1 MKPNRPLCSWI
12 PVLAGLASLAI
23 AAAAQPSSSSRTPRP
38 AHLLAPGSKPET
50 IRPNFIV
57 ILVDDLG
64 WRDLGIGGGQLYET
78 PHIDKFARS
87 AVRFTQAYSAC
98 TVCSPTRA
106 ALLTGQYPARLHLTD
121 WIAGHVRPK
130 AKLRVPDWT
139 RELLPETTTIAEVLK
154 GVGYSTALIGKWH
167 LGGTNSTPADHG
179 FDLNIG
185 GTDKGQPPSY
195 FSPYKIPTLKDGPV
209 GEYLA
214 DRETDEAVKF
224 IESHTNRPFFLY
236 LPRYSVHTPL
246 QAKPEKIAKYREKL
260 ARVGGIHTDPI
271 YAAMI
276 ESLDEGVGRILETL
290 EKLRLDDRTVVIFTS
305 DNGGLTL
312 NGVTSNLPLR
322 DGKGSAYEAGVRVPL
337 FVRWP
342 GHSRTNHAVNAP
354 VITQDLFYTIAEI
367 AGAPVS
373 VAQPR
378 DGQSLA
384 AALEKGLE
392 PRRDSIYWHYPHYHP
407 GGATPYSAVRRGK
420 WKLIEFLEDHRVEL
434 YNLETDP
441 GERKDVAQMM
451 PHVTETLKR
460 SLESWRDQVGAQMP
474 TANPGYDP
482 TEPAPKAAKKKA
494 AATPSGGAASV
505 TPTN

>member
-1 MKPNRPLCSWI
+1 MKPILAFRSWI
-12 PVLAGLASLAI
+12 FAVVGFVAVVS
-23 AAAAQPSSSSRTPRP
+23 AAVAQVPAPGSSRQSRP
-38 AHLLAPGSKPET
+38 AHLAVPGSKPET
-50 IRPNFIV
+50 IRPNFVV

-78 PHIDKFARS
+78 PNIDRFARS

-106 ALLTGQYPARLHLTD
+106 ALLTGQYPARLHITD

-130 AKLRVPDWT
+130 ARLRVPDWT
-139 RELLPETTTIAEVLK
+139 MELPAETTTIAEVLK

-167 LGGTNSTPADHG
+167 LGGTNSTPEDHG
-179 FDLNIG
+179 FDLNVG

-195 FSPYKIPTLKDGPV
+195 FSPYRIPTLKDGPV

-224 IESHTNRPFFLY
+224 IQAHTNRPFFLY

-246 QAKPEKIAKYREKL
+246 QAKAEKIAKYREKL
-260 ARVGGIHTDPI
+260 AKVGGIHTNPA

-290 EKLRLDDRTVVIFTS
+290 EELKLGDRTVVVFTS
-305 DNGGLTL
+305 DNGGLIP
-312 NGVTSNLPLR
+312 VTSNLPLR
-322 DGKGSAYEAGVRVPL
+322 DGKGSAYEAGIRVPL
-337 FVRWP
+337 FIRWP
-342 GHSRTNHAVNAP
+342 GHSRTNTTVTAP
-354 VITQDLFYTIAEI
+354 VITQDLFHTFAEM
-367 AGAPVS
+367 AGAPLPPKL
-373 VAQPR
+373 PR
-378 DGQSLA
+378 DGTSLTA
-384 AALEKGLE
+384 SLEKGLD

-420 WKLIEFLEDHRVEL
+420 WKLIEFLEDHHVEL
-434 YNLETDP
+434 YDLEADP
-441 GERKDVAQMM
+441 GERKDVAPLM
-451 PHVTETLKR
+451 PHVRDTLKR
-460 SLESWRDQVGAQMP
+460 SLEAWRDQVGAQMP

-482 TEPAPKAAKKKA
+482 DSEAPKEARKKAKK
-494 AATPSGGAASV
+494 P
-505 TPTN
+505 

>member
-1 MKPNRPLCSWI
+1 MVAL
-12 PVLAGLASLAI
+12 VGLLAVATAALAQVPA
-23 AAAAQPSSSSRTPRP
+23 PGSSRPQRSVR
-38 AHLLAPGSKPET
+38 LAPPGSKPAT
-50 IRPNFIV
+50 VRPNFIV

-64 WRDLGIGGGQLYET
+64 WSDLGIGGGLLYET
-78 PHIDKFARS
+78 PNIDKFARS

-106 ALLTGQYPARLHLTD
+106 ALLTGQYPARLHITD

-139 RELLPETTTIAEVLK
+139 KELPSETTTIAEVLR

-167 LGGTNSTPADHG
+167 LGGTNSTPEHHG

-209 GEYLA
+209 GEYLT

-224 IESHTNRPFFLY
+224 IQSHSNSPFFLY

-246 QAKPEKIAKYREKL
+246 QAKPEKIAKYREK
-260 ARVGGIHTDPI
+260 AAKVGGIQTNPT

-276 ESLDEGVGRILETL
+276 ESLDESVGRILATL
-290 EKLRLDDRTVVIFTS
+290 EKLKIDDRTVVVFTS
-305 DNGGLTL
+305 DNGGLIP
-312 NGVTSNLPLR
+312 VTSNLPLR
-322 DGKGSAYEAGVRVPL
+322 AGKGSAYEAGIRVPL

-342 GHSRTNHAVNAP
+342 GHSRADSAVNSP
-354 VITQDLFYTIAEI
+354 VITQDLFYTIADM
-367 AGAPVS
+367 AGAPLP
-373 VAQPR
+373 AKLPR
-378 DGQSLA
+378 DGISLTT
-384 AALEKGLE
+384 ALAKGFD
-392 PRRDSIYWHYPHYHP
+392 PRRDSLYWHYPHYHP
-407 GGATPYSAVRRGK
+407 GGATPYSAVRRGN
-420 WKLIEFLEDHRVEL
+420 WKLIEFLEDHHVEL
-434 YNLETDP
+434 YDLATDP

-451 PHVTETLKR
+451 PHVTATLKR

-482 TEPAPKAAKKKA
+482 AETAPKAGKNKA
-494 AATPSGGAASV
+494 ATKK
-505 TPTN
+505 